1 MTIKTITITQD
12 AYDAAKRLK
21 REDESFS
28 DLFLRLGARALT
40 LKDIKGVLKHSPEEA
55 LAFRKRVQE
64 ERHLLSQN
72 LTQREDYVRTRLKR
86 AH

>member
-40 LKDIKGVLKHSPEEA
+40 LKDIKGVLHHSSAEA

-64 ERHLLSQN
+64 ERHVLSQN

>member
-28 DLFLRLGARALT
+28 DLFLRLGAKALT
-40 LKDIKGVLKHSPEEA
+40 LKDIKGMLRHTPAEA

-72 LTQREDYVRTRLKR
+72 LTQREDHVRTRLQR
-86 AH
+86 TH